1 MNITSLDLDMS
12 VLGVGDSHSVRAE
25 GLHAST
31 IYNDLYKH
39 LEPKRFGRDGGP
51 APLLLETGLILETA
65 LEEGLARKFEA
76 SGGED
81 IKRPGELTYEG
92 SFDGYPVVIHYNPD
106 LFIFNGQFRIGE
118 IKATWLSSKIDH
130 AWIESPAARAHHRE
144 DIQAA
149 FLNPK
154 FDKYYTQIK
163 MYCYMVGTL
172 HARLYVCFIAGD
184 YSRPYKS
191 QLVGV
196 DLHFTQDQLDQEWA
210 CLMYHAIAQK
220 MIV

>member
-1 MNITSLDLDMS
+1 MQITSLDLDLNL
-12 VLGVGDSHSVRAE
+12 LGVGNSNSVRAE

-39 LEPKRFGRDGGP
+39 LEPKRFTGGTP

-65 LEEGLARKFEA
+65 LEEGLARRFEQA
-76 SGGED
+76 GGED
-81 IKRPGELTYEG
+81 IKRPGEFTYEG
-92 SFDGYPVVIHYNPD
+92 EFDGHPLTIHYNPD
-106 LFIFNGQFRIGE
+106 LFIFNGVFRVGE

-130 AWIESPAARAHHRE
+130 AWVDTPEHRVQHRE

-154 FDKYYTQIK
+154 FEKYYTQIK
-163 MYCYMVGTL
+163 MYCRMLQTCY
-172 HARLYVCFIAGD
+172 ARLYVCFIAGD

-196 DLHFTQDQLDQEWA
+196 DLAFTQDELDQEWA
-210 CLMYHAIAQK
+210 MLMYHGIAK
-220 MIV
+220 GLIV